1 LSQNRSTTTITEENK
16 PEPLNDIIESDQA
29 VETDAK
35 VAEELRILS
44 ENNEGIE
51 IEEIVTAHATVKEP
65 LLKYMM
71 RKKRQRLQREEII
84 LINLSRQLDKH
95 TAEIEKMSSVLQ
107 SIQKYIKPL
116 RKQQPELMKQL
127 QSQIKEIQKQ
137 TSQVQKYVIK
147 KKRRIY
153 LDHCLTS

>member
-1 LSQNRSTTTITEENK
+1 MTEENK
-16 PEPLNDIIESDQA
+16 PEPLDDIIESDQA
-29 VETDAK
+29 VEPDAK
-35 VAEELRILS
+35 VADELRILP
-44 ENNEGIE
+44 ENNEGIK

-71 RKKRQRLQREEII
+71 RKKRQTLQREEII
-84 LINLSRQLDKH
+84 LINISKQLDKQ

-116 RKQQPELMKQL
+116 RRQQPELIKQL

-137 TSQVQKYVIK
+137 TSQLRKYVIK
-147 KKRRIY
+147 RKRRM
-153 LDHCLTS
+153 

>member
-1 LSQNRSTTTITEENK
+1 MTEENK
-16 PEPLNDIIESDQA
+16 PEPLDDIIESDQA
-29 VETDAK
+29 VEPDAK
-35 VAEELRILS
+35 VADELRILP
-44 ENNEGIE
+44 ENNEGIK

-71 RKKRQRLQREEII
+71 RKKRQTLQREEII
-84 LINLSRQLDKH
+84 LINISKQLDKQ

-116 RKQQPELMKQL
+116 RRQRPELMKQL

-137 TSQVQKYVIK
+137 TSQVQRSIIK
-147 KKRRIY
+147 RKRRK
-153 LDHCLTS
+153 

>member
-1 LSQNRSTTTITEENK
+1 MTEENK

-29 VETDAK
+29 VEPDAK
-35 VAEELRILS
+35 VAEGLRILP
-44 ENNEGIE
+44 ENNEGID
-51 IEEIVTAHATVKEP
+51 IEEIVTAHAIVKEP
-65 LLKYMM
+65 LIKYMM

-84 LINLSRQLDKH
+84 LINISKQLDKQ

-116 RKQQPELMKQL
+116 QRRQPELIKQL
-127 QSQIKEIQKQ
+127 QLQIKEIQKQ

-147 KKRRIY
+147 RKRRI
-153 LDHCLTS
+153 

>member
-1 LSQNRSTTTITEENK
+1 MTEENK
-16 PEPLNDIIESDQA
+16 PEPLDDIIESDQA
-29 VETDAK
+29 VEPDAK
-35 VAEELRILS
+35 VADELRIS
-44 ENNEGIE
+44 YENNEGIE

-65 LLKYMM
+65 LLKCML

-84 LINLSRQLDKH
+84 LINISKQLDKQ

-127 QSQIKEIQKQ
+127 QSQVKEIQKQ
-137 TSQVQKYVIK
+137 ASQVQRYVIK
-147 KKRRIY
+147 RNRRK
-153 LDHCLTS
+153 

>member
-1 LSQNRSTTTITEENK
+1 MNEDNE
-16 PEPLNDIIESDQA
+16 PEPLKDIIESDQA
-29 VETDAK
+29 VEPDAK
-35 VAEELRILS
+35 VAEELRILP
-44 ENNEGIE
+44 ENDEGID

-71 RKKRQRLQREEII
+71 RKKRQTLQREEII
-84 LINLSRQLDKH
+84 LINISKQLDKQ

-137 TSQVQKYVIK
+137 TSQVQRSVIK
-147 KKRRIY
+147 RKRRV
-153 LDHCLTS
+153 

>member
-1 LSQNRSTTTITEENK
+1 MTNENN

-29 VETDAK
+29 VEPDAK
-35 VAEELRILS
+35 VADELGILP
-44 ENNEGIE
+44 ENNEGIK
-51 IEEIVTAHATVKEP
+51 IEEIVTAYATVKEP

-84 LINLSRQLDKH
+84 SINISKQLDKQ

-116 RKQQPELMKQL
+116 QKQQLELMKQM

-137 TSQVQKYVIK
+137 TSQVQRYVTK
-147 KKRRIY
+147 RKRRK
-153 LDHCLTS
+153 

>member
-1 LSQNRSTTTITEENK
+1 MTEENK
-16 PEPLNDIIESDQA
+16 PEPLDDIIESDQA
-29 VETDAK
+29 VEPDAK
-35 VAEELRILS
+35 VADELRILP
-44 ENNEGIE
+44 ENNEGIK

-71 RKKRQRLQREEII
+71 RKKRQTLQREEII
-84 LINLSRQLDKH
+84 LINISKQLDKQ

-116 RKQQPELMKQL
+116 RRQQPELMKQL

-137 TSQVQKYVIK
+137 TSQVQRSIIK
-147 KKRRIY
+147 RKRRK
-153 LDHCLTS
+153 